1 MQTKSLIKSLLVA
14 LPLSIVSTLTLAAPQ
29 DELKRV
35 EVSGRQEGGVRTD
48 VKTSCPGIAAVLQK
62 KLSPVWEMTQ
72 ETGLI
77 RVDFTL
83 DAQGVHGIQS
93 KGANTYRDSIR
104 RAMRDLECTGAG
116 TQPQHYAFNIH
127 VVSPD
132 KLHPGNQVALLI
144 D

>member
-1 MQTKSLIKSLLVA
+1 MQTKSLVKSLLVA
-14 LPLSIVSTLTLAAPQ
+14 LPLSLVSALTLAAPQ

-48 VKTSCPGIAAVLQK
+48 VKANCPSIAAVLQK

-77 RVDFTL
+77 RVDFML

-116 TQPQHYAFNIH
+116 AQPQHYAFNIH